1 MTRPLRVVA
10 AAAFA
15 AAAVAAAPAA
25 AAHPLPR
32 LLVAVSDPAAV
43 PAGSERIGE
52 LAPGIRAYSV
62 TVPAGRDAGNFAA
75 ALRARPGVVAVQPD
89 QRLRMAQAQSP
100 GFCATITPT
109 GVSTV
114 VPATVDA
121 LGVSAPTT
129 KPIAILDTGVDA
141 SAPELAGRIVSPFSA
156 LDGSADA
163 SDKDGH
169 GTQVAG
175 IAAARPG
182 LFAGVSPTSPIM
194 PIKIFQA
201 NGEGTAEGLVKGI
214 QTAVSRGAGI
224 VNISGAGAAA
234 DASAPDTQVVAM
246 AIAGAFAK
254 GVLVVAAAGNDGS
267 NKPFV
272 PGNLPHVV
280 TVGSGDPLG
289 GRSGFSNTGPWIDLL
304 APGENLMPPMPLALC
319 STGYGPANG
328 TSFSAP
334 AVAGGAALVQQLRP
348 GLTVQQLF
356 DVLRSSAKDASVPG
370 RDDDTGY
377 GELDVA
383 NAVRAPLP
391 KADPGELDDDVYWLK
406 GPFASQHKTLL
417 KRGKVARVKARVSSA
432 KDPED
437 VYKVYV
443 ARRQVLTARVTG
455 TAGALLDVTIW
466 NRNTGNFDVSKD
478 VAKTQ
483 LVSTG
488 GYSQG
493 PEVSYRAK
501 KGGTYYVSVD
511 TPDVPDPDEDPDQV
525 ARPDEPYQL
534 TVTRK
539 KARASSKKRH

>member
-1 MTRPLRVVA
+1 
-10 AAAFA
+10 
-15 AAAVAAAPAA
+15 
-25 AAHPLPR
+25 
-32 LLVAVSDPAAV
+32 
-43 PAGSERIGE
+43 
-52 LAPGIRAYSV
+52 
-62 TVPAGRDAGNFAA
+62 
-75 ALRARPGVVAVQPD
+75 
-89 QRLRMAQAQSP
+89 
-100 GFCATITPT
+100 
-109 GVSTV
+109 
-114 VPATVDA
+114 
-121 LGVSAPTT
+121 
-129 KPIAILDTGVDA
+129 
-141 SAPELAGRIVSPFSA
+141 
-156 LDGSADA
+156 
-163 SDKDGH
+163 
-169 GTQVAG
+169 
-175 IAAARPG
+175 
-182 LFAGVSPTSPIM
+182 M
-194 PIKIFQA
+194 PVKIFQG

-214 QTAVSRGAGI
+214 QTAVSRGAGVI
-224 VNISGAGAAA
+224 NISGAGAAA
-234 DASAPDTQVVAM
+234 DASPKDTEVVQM
-246 AIAGAFAK
+246 AIAGAYAK
-254 GVLVVAAAGNDGS
+254 GVLVVVAAGNESS

-272 PGNLPHVV
+272 PGNLPHTL
-280 TVGSGDPLG
+280 TVGAGDPLD
-289 GRSGFSNTGPWIDLL
+289 GRSPFSNTGPWIDVL
-304 APGENLMPPMPLALC
+304 APGDNLTAPMPGALC
-319 STGYGPANG
+319 STGYGPATG

-443 ARRQVLTARVTG
+443 ARGQVLTARVTG

-493 PEVSYRAK
+493 PQVSYRAK